1 MDVASNAA
9 STITLSLVVAA
20 ETRNF
25 FTFNLPPVSD
35 IQHSDKLFD
44 PADIRS
50 GEIIGAS
57 LALGVGLFVA
67 ILAKDPL
74 PLVMSGLVSA
84 GMIASY
90 EHAIRHPAAP
100 TTTATAATIA

>member
-1 MDVASNAA
+1 MDVAQNAA

-25 FTFNLPPVSD
+25 FTFNLPPVSE
-35 IQHSDKLFD
+35 IQHSDKYYD
-44 PADIRS
+44 PRDIRS
-50 GEIIGAS
+50 GEILGAS
-57 LALGVGLFVA
+57 LALGVGFAVA
-67 ILAKDPL
+67 VLAKDPL
-74 PLVMSGLVSA
+74 PLVMSGLISA

-100 TTTATAATIA
+100 ATTATTTIA